1 MTNTTT
7 TTTTTPNT
15 IAIYQS
21 DTGAISLRYDSVQN
35 TIWATQKQMAELF
48 DVNVSAI
55 AKHIDKIYA
64 REELETTSTLSKME
78 QVQTE
83 GKRQVNR
90 EISIY
95 TLDMIIAVGYR
106 VHSGRAT
113 NFRKWATSVLKEHIT
128 KGYTVNKELLDSRK
142 NLAQQAIESI
152 RLLAQNSELISKDTV
167 LDLINGF
174 THTWFSLQRYD
185 SDNLPKKGVLT
196 QEITVS
202 SDDLYDGVDALKQ
215 SLLAQGEAT
224 PLFAQEKQ
232 NGSLAGILGNVMQNV
247 FGEEIYPSI
256 EEKAA
261 HLLYFIIKNHPFN
274 DGNKRT
280 GAFSFIWFLK
290 HSNFEFANYITP
302 NMLTALTL
310 FIAESEPKHK
320 DRIIGLVLEL
330 LRYGKS
336 DFRT

>member
-1 MTNTTT
+1 M
-7 TTTTTPNT
+7 TTTPNT

-21 DTGAISLRYDSVQN
+21 DTGAISLRADSTLE

-48 DVNVSAI
+48 DVELPTINE
-55 AKHIDKIYA
+55 HIKSIFSCD
-64 REELETTSTLSKME
+64 ELSQEATIRKFRI
-78 QVQTE
+78 VQTE
-83 GKRQVNR
+83 GTRQVNR
-90 EISIY
+90 DVIHY
-95 TLDMIIAVGYR
+95 NLDMIISVGYR
-106 VHSGRAT
+106 VNSKQAT
-113 NFRKWATSVLKEHIT
+113 NFRKWATSVLKDHIT
-128 KGYTVNKELLDSRK
+128 NGYTVNKELLDTRK

-152 RLLAQNSELISKDTV
+152 RLLSQNSELISKDTV

-185 SDNLPKKGVLT
+185 SDNLPKKGILT

-202 SDDLYDGVDALKQ
+202 SDDLYASVDALKQ
-215 SLLAQGEAT
+215 SLIAQGEAT

-232 NGSLAGILGNVMQNV
+232 NGALGGILGNVMQNV
-247 FGEEIYPSI
+247 FGEEMYPSI
-256 EEKAA
+256 EEKAS

-290 HSNFEFANYITP
+290 QSNFDFANYITP

-310 FIAESEPKHK
+310 FIAESEPKYK

-336 DFRT
+336 DF

>member
-1 MTNTTT
+1 MTI
-7 TTTTTPNT
+7 PNT

-21 DTGAISLRYDSVQN
+21 DTGAISLRADSTLE

-48 DVNVSAI
+48 DVERSVI
-55 AKHIDKIYA
+55 TKHIKHVLNS
-64 REELETTSTLSKME
+64 EELIENSVCANFAHTAE
-78 QVQTE
+78 D
-83 GKRQVNR
+83 GKTYNTKH
-90 EISIY
+90 Y
-95 TLDMIIAVGYR
+95 NLDMIISVGYR
-106 VHSGRAT
+106 VNSKQAT
-113 NFRKWATSVLKEHIT
+113 NFRKWATSVLKDHIT

-152 RLLAQNSELISKDTV
+152 KLLSQNSELISKDTV

-185 SDNLPKKGVLT
+185 SDNLPKKGILT

-202 SDDLYDGVDALKQ
+202 SDDLYASVDALKQ
-215 SLLAQGEAT
+215 SLIAQGEAT
-224 PLFAQEKQ
+224 PLFAQEKHT
-232 NGSLAGILGNVMQNV
+232 GSLGGILGNVMQNV
-247 FGEEIYPSI
+247 FGEEVYPSI
-256 EEKAA
+256 EEKAS

-290 HSNFEFANYITP
+290 QSNFEFANYITP

-310 FIAESEPKHK
+310 FIAESEPKYK

-336 DFRT
+336 DF

>member
-1 MTNTTT
+1 MTNTTDN
-7 TTTTTPNT
+7 NT

-21 DTGAISLRYDSVQN
+21 DTGAISLRADN
-35 TIWATQKQMAELF
+35 TLETIWATQKQMAELF
-48 DVNVSAI
+48 DVNVRTINDHIQAI
-55 AKHIDKIYA
+55 IKSDELDESVIRIFRITASDGKTYNTKHY
-64 REELETTSTLSKME
+64 
-78 QVQTE
+78 
-83 GKRQVNR
+83 N
-90 EISIY
+90 
-95 TLDMIIAVGYR
+95 LDMIISVGYR
-106 VHSGRAT
+106 VNSKQAT
-113 NFRKWATSVLKEHIT
+113 SFRKWATSVLKDHIT

-152 RLLAQNSELISKDTV
+152 RLLAQNSALISKDTV

-202 SDDLYDGVDALKQ
+202 SDDLYASVDALKQ
-215 SLLAQGEAT
+215 SLIAQGEAT

-232 NGSLAGILGNVMQNV
+232 QGSLGGILGNVMQNV
-247 FGEEIYPSI
+247 FGEEVYPSI
-256 EEKAA
+256 EEKAS

-290 HSNFEFANYITP
+290 QSNFEFANYITP

-310 FIAESEPKHK
+310 FIAESEPKYK

-336 DFRT
+336 DF

>member
-1 MTNTTT
+1 MTNTT
-7 TTTTTPNT
+7 PNN

-21 DTGAISLRYDSVQN
+21 DTGAISLRADSTSD

-48 DVNVSAI
+48 DVDVRTVNDHIQAIFVSQ
-55 AKHIDKIYA
+55 
-64 REELETTSTLSKME
+64 ELDENPTIRKFRI
-78 QVQTE
+78 VQTE
-83 GKRQVNR
+83 GTRQVNR
-90 EISIY
+90 DVIHY
-95 TLDMIIAVGYR
+95 NLDMIISVGYR
-106 VHSGRAT
+106 VNSKQAT
-113 NFRKWATSVLKEHIT
+113 SFRKWATSVLKEHIT

-152 RLLAQNSELISKDTV
+152 RLLSQNSELISKDTV

-185 SDNLPKKGVLT
+185 SDNLPKKGILT

-202 SDDLYDGVDALKQ
+202 SDDLYASVDALKQ
-215 SLLAQGEAT
+215 SLIAQGEAT
-224 PLFAQEKQ
+224 PLFAQEKHT
-232 NGSLAGILGNVMQNV
+232 GSLGGILGNVMQNV
-247 FGEEIYPSI
+247 FGEEVYPSI
-256 EEKAA
+256 EEKAS

-290 HSNFEFANYITP
+290 QSNFEFANYITP

-310 FIAESEPKHK
+310 FIAESEPKYK

-336 DFRT
+336 EF

>member
-1 MTNTTT
+1 MTETNTTDT
-7 TTTTTPNT
+7 NN

-21 DTGAISLRYDSVQN
+21 DTGAISLRADSTLE

-48 DVNVSAI
+48 DVDVRTVND
-55 AKHIDKIYA
+55 HIQTIFA
-64 REELETTSTLSKME
+64 SQELDENPTIRKFRI
-78 QVQTE
+78 VQTE
-83 GKRQVNR
+83 GTRQVTRDVIHYN
-90 EISIY
+90 
-95 TLDMIIAVGYR
+95 LDMIISVGYR
-106 VHSGRAT
+106 VNSKQAT
-113 NFRKWATSVLKEHIT
+113 SFRKWATSVLKDHIT
-128 KGYTVNKELLDSRK
+128 KGYTVNKELLTRK

-185 SDNLPKKGVLT
+185 SDNLPKKGILT

-202 SDDLYDGVDALKQ
+202 SDDLYASVDALKQ
-215 SLLAQGEAT
+215 SLHAQGEAT

-232 NGSLAGILGNVMQNV
+232 QGSLGGILGNVMQNV
-247 FGEEIYPSI
+247 FGEEVYPSI
-256 EEKAA
+256 EEKAS

-290 HSNFEFANYITP
+290 QSNFEFANYITP

-310 FIAESEPKHK
+310 FIAESEPKYK

-336 DFRT
+336 DF

>member
-1 MTNTTT
+1 MTSDTQNTL
-7 TTTTTPNT
+7 
-15 IAIYQS
+15 IYQS
-21 DTGAISLRYDSVQN
+21 DTGAISLRSDSTLE

-48 DVNVSAI
+48 DVNVRTINDHIQAI
-55 AKHIDKIYA
+55 INSDELDESVIRIFRITASDGKTYNTKHY
-64 REELETTSTLSKME
+64 
-78 QVQTE
+78 
-83 GKRQVNR
+83 N
-90 EISIY
+90 
-95 TLDMIIAVGYR
+95 LDMIISVGYR
-106 VHSGRAT
+106 VNSKQAT
-113 NFRKWATSVLKEHIT
+113 SFRKWATSVLKDHIT

-142 NLAQQAIESI
+142 SLAQQAIESI

-202 SDDLYDGVDALKQ
+202 SDDLYASVDTLKQ
-215 SLLAQGEAT
+215 SLIAQGEAT
-224 PLFAQEKQ
+224 PLFAQEKHT
-232 NGSLAGILGNVMQNV
+232 GSLAGILGNVMQNV
-247 FGEEIYPSI
+247 FGEEMYPSI
-256 EEKAA
+256 EEKAS

-274 DGNKRT
+274 DGTKRT
-280 GAFSFIWFLK
+280 GAFSFVWFLK
-290 HSNFEFANYITP
+290 QSNFEFANYITP

-310 FIAESEPKHK
+310 FIAESEPKYK

-336 DFRT
+336 DF